1 MRVWGGSLKVFRG
14 NTYFP
19 KSFLMPLAFFL
30 ASGVVASV
38 WVLSLVEERWGSP
51 ARSRCS
57 VPCRSVSAADK
68 REPQGQYQSHVPGQ
82 ISVLHMETAR
92 L

>member
-1 MRVWGGSLKVFRG
+1 MFRE

-19 KSFLMPLAFFL
+19 KSFLKPLAFFL

-68 REPQGQYQSHVPGQ
+68 QEGGVGTGSVPQYQRHVLGQ
-82 ISVLHMETAR
+82 TIVLHMGTAR